1 MDAKEPLYVV
11 CQNGVFILP
20 EHVVRMLSAQ
30 APHGFVYLREDED
43 SLTIST
49 SRLAAGK
56 RRVLNARFRS
66 PMFREA
72 TKLGIVDYRDSLR
85 IMPVEWRVN
94 ATGRG
99 RRESPPAAP

>member
-1 MDAKEPLYVV
+1 MDAKDPLYVV

-20 EHVVRMLSAQ
+20 DFVFRALSSQ
-30 APHGFVYLREDED
+30 VTNGFVYLRQDED

-49 SRLAAGK
+49 SRIADGR

-72 TKLGIVDYRDSLR
+72 IKLGIVDYRDSVR
-85 IMPVEWRVN
+85 VMAVEWRVN
-94 ATGRG
+94 GSRRE